1 MLQPSARKPLDH
13 VETWVFDLDN
23 TLYPASCGVIGQMEV
38 RIDTY
43 MVEVLNLPPER
54 IDALRHTYRDAHGST
69 MNGLMAEY
77 GMAPEGFFEY
87 VHEIDLSV
95 IPPNVALDAALARL
109 EGRKLIFTNATVRHA
124 ENVMAHLG
132 IARHFDDV
140 YDAEAADYI
149 PKPMLGAYENFLRRY
164 DIAPRRAAMIEDMT
178 RNLVPAATLGMT
190 TVWVRN
196 DRPNAH
202 SHDHAEHIHHTVD
215 DLAVWLGSLASETGD

>member
-1 MLQPSARKPLDH
+1 
-13 VETWVFDLDN
+13 
-23 TLYPASCGVIGQMEV
+23 
-38 RIDTY
+38 
-43 MVEVLNLPPER
+43 
-54 IDALRHTYRDAHGST
+54 

-95 IPPNVALDAALARL
+95 IPTNPALDAALARL

-132 IARHFDDV
+132 IAHHFEDV

-149 PKPMLGAYENFLRRY
+149 PKPVLGAYESFLRRY
-164 DIAPRRAAMIEDMT
+164 EIVPRRAAMIEDMT

-196 DRPNAH
+196 DRPHAR
-202 SHDHAEHIHHTVD
+202 SDDHDDHVHHVAE
-215 DLAVWLGSLASETGD
+215 DLVAWLGFVAADPGKNGA